1 MFCFFRT
8 LRQCLLGERCF
19 IKYLLYAKEE
29 IVLSVASDTY
39 RPAGGSVESEQEGP
53 EDGDFLPEKAREDFE
68 QISNQYIHQEPYH
81 NCLFKNAN
89 LLLKRQ
95 LITRLGHT
103 RTPTPLPWIYK

>member
-53 EDGDFLPEKAREDFE
+53 EDGDFLPGKAREDFE
-68 QISNQYIHQEPYH
+68 QNISPSILSLVLKW
-81 NCLFKNAN
+81 LFS
-89 LLLKRQ
+89 LV
-95 LITRLGHT
+95 G
-103 RTPTPLPWIYK
+103 